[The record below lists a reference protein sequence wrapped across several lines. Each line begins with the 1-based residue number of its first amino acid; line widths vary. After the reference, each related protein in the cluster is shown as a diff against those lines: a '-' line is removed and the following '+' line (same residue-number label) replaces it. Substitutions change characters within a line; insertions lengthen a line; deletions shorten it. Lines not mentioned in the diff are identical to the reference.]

1 MLTLDLQWNPINNT
15 GVKIPPY
22 KIDLK
27 LLQQDIRN
35 HLRLQSRFTKRNC
48 QSNWHLPCFS
58 CPTNIVFLHPDLYI
72 FSVIVSILPS
82 TSPYNLFNFYLYPKS
97 NETDQIAVNK
107 SSDRLSAIK
116 SNKRHKGNHISGL
129 CRLHTLLDSLMFSN
143 GH

>member
-1 MLTLDLQWNPINNT
+1 M
-15 GVKIPPY
+15 KIPPY

-35 HLRLQSRFTKRNC
+35 HLRLQTRFTKRNC

-107 SSDRLSAIK
+107 SSDRVSAIK

-129 CRLHTLLDSLMFSN
+129 PVTYSSRLSHVFQWPLETKPMIKLR
-143 GH
+143 